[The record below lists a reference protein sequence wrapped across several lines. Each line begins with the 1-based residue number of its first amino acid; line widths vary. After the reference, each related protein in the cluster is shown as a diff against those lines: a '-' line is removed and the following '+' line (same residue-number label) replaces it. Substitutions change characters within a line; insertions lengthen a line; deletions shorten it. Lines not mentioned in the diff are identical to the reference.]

1 MKKIICGILVAA
13 VAAIVSARITA
24 TAPNPTFLWH
34 LLATGTGCL
43 AAAPVA
49 ALIGR
54 REPGFSQAAELL
66 CAASAVAL
74 FWPAV
79 ALVAA
84 L

>member
-1 MKKIICGILVAA
+1 MKKTICGMLIAA
-13 VAAIVSARITA
+13 VATAVSARITA
-24 TAPNPTFLWH
+24 AAPNPTFLWH

-54 REPGFSQAAELL
+54 REPGFDQVAGLL
-66 CAASAVAL
+66 CAASAAAL

-79 ALVAA
+79 TLVAA